1 MVTTAVEK
9 IDDTKIKLQV
19 TVPADRVTKAID
31 AAVNRLASTM
41 RIPGFRPG
49 KAPLKVIES
58 RLGKGAVENEAA
70 RETLPSLYTEA
81 LQQAEITPVGTPQ
94 FDVEEFARGSE
105 GIFTATVDVRPDF
118 KVPEFAGITVEHP
131 EWELT
136 DEELNDNLD
145 AMRDRFAEV
154 DTVDRP
160 ARKGDF
166 VTLTLTA
173 RKSDGTVVEEASA
186 EDLLYPIPEEDS
198 DSELDGQLEGAE
210 AGAILKFDD
219 VLGADYPDGLAGQQL
234 SFTAIVKEVKSK
246 SLPDLDDDF
255 ALTASEF
262 DTIEELKDDLRNQ
275 IGLEKRQMARANL
288 RGKVV
293 ETLAEMVDIPLPES
307 LVAEEQRFRLN
318 QLAHQAEHNGLDFEQ
333 FLGLASGGDPQAL
346 LDQIKA
352 EAEQTVKAQL
362 IVDEVGQDADITVQ
376 QEDLGQEIARQS
388 MRMNRDPKEVAELM
402 LHPDRIGALY
412 ADAYRRKAIDHIMA
426 AVEIT
431 NAPPEEPEPEPDSE
445 TSESETAEQQPGQEH
460 TEGPV
465 DAGSDLTAAPPGNA
479 PEED

>member
-31 AAVNRLASTM
+31 AAVNRLASSM

-58 RLGKGAVENEAA
+58 RLGKGAVQNEAA
-70 RETLPSLYTEA
+70 RETLPGLYTEA
-81 LQQAEITPVGTPQ
+81 LKQTEITPVGPPQ

-105 GIFTATVDVRPDF
+105 GIFTATVDVRPEFD
-118 KVPEFAGITVEHP
+118 VPEFKGLTVEHP

-136 DEELNDNLD
+136 EEELNDNLD
-145 AMRDRFAEV
+145 AMRERFAEV
-154 DTVDRP
+154 DTVARP

-166 VTLTLTA
+166 VTLTMTA
-173 RKSDGTVVEEASA
+173 KKSDGTIVEEASA

-198 DSELDGQLEGAE
+198 DSVLDAQLQGAE
-210 AGAILKFDD
+210 AGAILRFDD
-219 VLGADYPDGLAGQQL
+219 VLGADYPDGLGGQEL

-246 SLPDLDDDF
+246 NLPDLDDDF

-262 DTIEELKDDLRNQ
+262 DTLEELKDDLRDQ

-293 ETLAEMVDIPLPES
+293 ETIAEMVDIPLPES

-318 QLAHQAEHNGLDFEQ
+318 QLAHQAEHNDLDFEQ
-333 FLGLASGGDPQAL
+333 FLGLASGGDPQQL
-346 LDQIKA
+346 VDQIKTEA
-352 EAEQTVKAQL
+352 EATVKAQL
-362 IVDEVGQDADITVQ
+362 IVDEVGQEADITVEQ
-376 QEDLGQEIARQS
+376 NDLGQEIARQS
-388 MRMNRDPKEVAELM
+388 LRMNRDPKEVAELM

-426 AVEIT
+426 AVEVT
-431 NAPPEEPEPEPDSE
+431 NAPPDEPEPEL
-445 TSESETAEQQPGQEH
+445 EQDDE
-460 TEGPV
+460 PV
-465 DAGSDLTAAPPGNA
+465 DSGPDVTDVPATDNPD
-479 PEED
+479 ED